1 MKNDYKRSDFYS
13 KLNNNDKQ
21 YFLKVNNQWIEV
33 TRESYLVCK
42 RSYQKMYRENL
53 KDHNVL
59 IHYENLDTIQRYIID
74 SQETNILT
82 DLDKKRKYKSFILCT

>member
-1 MKNDYKRSDFYS
+1 
-13 KLNNNDKQ
+13 
-21 YFLKVNNQWIEV
+21 
-33 TRESYLVCK
+33 
-42 RSYQKMYRENL
+42 MYRENL